1 MHDTTPATLPRV
13 RRRSA
18 IGCLTTQPWHNP
30 EGSCRI
36 GSSRLARLHTFYPVR
51 ASGPEPVNVYS
62 AGKGAGPQPELPRDV
77 LARDNSISAK
87 VATAFFR
94 RLSPSAKVGGLQ
106 PGLRVG

>member
-30 EGSCRI
+30 EGSCRV

-62 AGKGAGPQPELPRDV
+62 AGKVLGHNRSSRGSV
-77 LARDNSISAK
+77 LARHNSISAK

-94 RLSPSAKVGGLQ
+94 RLSPSGKVGGLQ